1 MDEIYEL
8 LSEDK
13 ISIYISGLK
22 EFYKRTAKH
31 SKDLH
36 ILLMGSPE
44 IFADKVVSYLANH
57 QYSRIRLENRILKE
71 NIFEDIKEHKR
82 GKRLRKK
89 YLLNVNIANETMK
102 PALMDL
108 LQSDKFLKLYEDC
121 FVYNMLTKYENT
133 LAELKEMKAGIIGK
147 RGQKNESR
155 LLEQHMKNI
164 RRKNKIKFF
173 SFLIFLLFLFVLL
186 YDDAFLRI

>member
-1 MDEIYEL
+1 M

-147 RGQKNESR
+147 RGAEER
-155 LLEQHMKNI
+155 EQII
-164 RRKNKIKFF
+164 RTAHEEYQEKK
-173 SFLIFLLFLFVLL
+173 
-186 YDDAFLRI
+186 